1 MTPAARPS
9 LLPNILSLTNAP
21 AVIRSFQTNRS
32 LIVTLKAH
40 EKSIEERTFTCATC
54 RETFHNRAPFN
65 AYVSTAH
72 QQQQTGNRKRSPTTS
87 NDALAAKKSKRRAQ
101 ASASTASEPSAT
113 PQSAPQ
119 ASAATAGSSWQAD
132 PVLIPSSLVSSSD
145 EDITQMYRQH

>member
-9 LLPNILSLTNAP
+9 LVPNILSLTNAP

-40 EKSIEERTFTCATC
+40 EKSIAERTFTCATC

-87 NDALAAKKSKRRAQ
+87 NDAPAAKKSKRRAQ

-145 EDITQMYRQH
+145 EDITQMYR